1 MLHRFDTVSVSIM
14 RKPEDVY
21 EFISDLNNWPKFSD
35 FAKKL
40 ENIQGKWI
48 THTDQGDIEIIPHF
62 NKKLLLLDSVCVLA
76 SGEEQFIP
84 YRVVKNGEGSEL
96 IMTNYQGKTSSDED
110 YQQQLQWM
118 KDELE
123 NVKRLLE
130 N

>member
-1 MLHRFDTVSVSIM
+1 MCIRDS
-14 RKPEDVY
+14 
-21 EFISDLNNWPKFSD
+21 
-35 FAKKL
+35 
-40 ENIQGKWI
+40 
-48 THTDQGDIEIIPHF
+48 IEIIPHF
-62 NKKLLLLDSVCVLA
+62 DKKLLLLDSVCVLA

-96 IMTNYQGKTSSDED
+96 IMTNYQGETSSDED

-123 NVKRLLE
+123 NVKQLLE

>member
-14 RKPEDVY
+14 RKPQDVY

-40 ENIQGKWI
+40 ENLQDKWI
-48 THTDQGDIEIIPHF
+48 AHTEQGDIEIIPHF
-62 NKKLLLLDSVCVLA
+62 DKKLLLLDSVCVLA

-96 IMTNYQGKTSSDED
+96 IMTNYQGETSSDED

-118 KDELE
+118 RDELE
-123 NVKRLLE
+123 NVKQLLE